1 MRARLVVRPKA
12 GTVPANDR
20 LRAPT
25 GQCGPRHASDDIVMQ
40 LAISFAGILLM
51 MGVAGILT
59 WYKANNAL
67 HSDAAT
73 VEPTIINFVTGAGSA
88 SPPTI
93 PGPEVASS

>member
-51 MGVAGILT
+51 MGVAGLLT
-59 WYKANNAL
+59 WYKANNAM

-73 VEPTIINFVTGAGSA
+73 VESTNSEAQRRALWALARRVS
-88 SPPTI
+88 
-93 PGPEVASS
+93 